1 MMNKTIKTILVS
13 GFFLCTI
20 PVMAQEEFPDMQ
32 PPFPQQE
39 EGKAPFKEIPNPEKS
54 AKRITEEMAKELNLT
69 EKQYKKVYKLILKEQ
84 KSLIEN
90 RMGQMRPPMMPGNP
104 GEGEMPMMGQP
115 GERPPMG
122 MGSEGMS
129 HPKPPR
135 MDEDMAKELEKARQK
150 KEKKLKKI
158 LTDEQYTRWQEIQ
171 LKRKNEPGK
180 PPVPPEEK

>member
-20 PVMAQEEFPDMQ
+20 PVMAQEEFTDMQ
-32 PPFPQQE
+32 PQFPQQE
-39 EGKAPFKEIPNPEKS
+39 EGKAPFKEITNPEKS
-54 AKRITEEMAKELNLT
+54 DKRIKEEMAKELNLT

-122 MGSEGMS
+122 MGPAGMS
-129 HPKPPR
+129 HPRPPR
-135 MDEDMAKELEKARQK
+135 MDEDMQK
-150 KEKKLKKI
+150 SWKKPGRKK
-158 LTDEQYTRWQEIQ
+158 
-171 LKRKNEPGK
+171 KRN
-180 PPVPPEEK
+180 

>member
-20 PVMAQEEFPDMQ
+20 PVMSQEKFPDMQ

-54 AKRITEEMAKELNLT
+54 AKRITEEMSKELNLT
-69 EKQYKKVYKLILKEQ
+69 EKQHKKVYKLILKEQ

-90 RMGQMRPPMMPGNP
+90 RMGQMRPPMMLGNP

-122 MGSEGMS
+122 MGPEGMS
-129 HPKPPR
+129 HQDRLEWMKIWQKSWKKPGR
-135 MDEDMAKELEKARQK
+135 K
-150 KEKKLKKI
+150 K
-158 LTDEQYTRWQEIQ
+158 
-171 LKRKNEPGK
+171 KRS
-180 PPVPPEEK
+180 

>member
-13 GFFLCTI
+13 GFLLCTI

-122 MGSEGMS
+122 MGPEGMS
-129 HPKPPR
+129 HPRPPR

-171 LKRKNEPGK
+171 LKRKDEPGK

>member
-54 AKRITEEMAKELNLT
+54 AKRITEEM
-69 EKQYKKVYKLILKEQ
+69 VYKLILKEQ

-122 MGSEGMS
+122 MGPAGMS
-129 HPKPPR
+129 HPRPPR
-135 MDEDMAKELEKARQK
+135 MDEDMQK
-150 KEKKLKKI
+150 SWKKPGRKK
-158 LTDEQYTRWQEIQ
+158 
-171 LKRKNEPGK
+171 KRN
-180 PPVPPEEK
+180 

>member
-39 EGKAPFKEIPNPEKS
+39 EEKAPFKEIPNPEKS
-54 AKRITEEMAKELNLT
+54 AKRITEEMSKELNLT

-104 GEGEMPMMGQP
+104 GEGEMPMMG
-115 GERPPMG
+115 MG
-122 MGSEGMS
+122 PEGMS
-129 HPKPPR
+129 HPRPPR

-171 LKRKNEPGK
+171 LKRKDKPGK

>member
-1 MMNKTIKTILVS
+1 MMNKTIKTILIS

-54 AKRITEEMAKELNLT
+54 AKQITEE
-69 EKQYKKVYKLILKEQ
+69 
-84 KSLIEN
+84 
-90 RMGQMRPPMMPGNP
+90 
-104 GEGEMPMMGQP
+104 
-115 GERPPMG
+115 
-122 MGSEGMS
+122 
-129 HPKPPR
+129 
-135 MDEDMAKELEKARQK
+135 MAKELEKARQK

-171 LKRKNEPGK
+171 LKRKDEPGK

>member
-122 MGSEGMS
+122 MGPAGMS
-129 HPKPPR
+129 HPRPPR
-135 MDEDMAKELEKARQK
+135 MDEDMQK
-150 KEKKLKKI
+150 SWKKPG
-158 LTDEQYTRWQEIQ
+158 R
-171 LKRKNEPGK
+171 KRKETKEDINRRTIYPLARNTIKTKERT
-180 PPVPPEEK
+180 EKTARST